1 MGGGVQKHAIASSC
15 HKYDEIK
22 LSVTCEGRE
31 TVKYTRDLQLPKRI
45 NKVQEVWTESRTE

>member
-45 NKVQEVWTESRTE
+45 NKVQEVWPESRTE